1 MRNGPQQ
8 PPRNCR
14 KVHEIKGICD
24 GDKILQGLAAPLQPR
39 LAHSSGPA
47 AQASTPSNETGDCN
61 RHAINMMLSSAL
73 SQVLERARTRFGLEV
88 EILDAELRNLY
99 PESGTELGRL
109 ARENAALRQTLR
121 EVLAGGHPRDIDEGG
136 CRYRVYPLRHSERIG
151 HKGALLAVRGQEN
164 AEVPQV
170 EAGPWSEFAK
180 AAIEADLSAN
190 DTLREERQSS
200 RRLLAIL
207 RFLRYLLE
215 STDEGDLTQALVQAA
230 AVWFDVDARVYRRD
244 LSGQFILHNW
254 LPAADPD
261 ETSRRL
267 DGQLIGSDRDVKR
280 LAASPELG
288 SLSYAGGETVLVPLA
303 GPSRTD
309 WVMTLSGAVPSE
321 ADSVFQ
327 VVGRVV
333 GVQLESLHA
342 RRIDEARRRFE
353 TIVRQSGLA
362 AERMALQLVGEL
374 VQAVAAESASLSL
387 VINGAS
393 RRIVSFGPP
402 SDDGSVAPGDTW
414 VMTGDRFVC
423 GLALAPSQRAV
434 LELRPVPGV
443 MFSTIAADLTL
454 TCAHVL
460 QTWLVGAVSTFTD
473 PMEQSPAAT
482 PSAFE
487 KRIEEELER
496 AKRFDLHLSLVL
508 VDVTAPSQALAQIQ
522 EALRRELRGSD
533 LLGTTSG
540 RHVAALLTHTDD
552 RGLDNV
558 VVRLRRRLAD
568 AADRLNI
575 SDVKLGQAALSP
587 DCRTA
592 DALLS
597 RAVLGAE
604 PIVVH

>member
-1 MRNGPQQ
+1 MRESVQQ

-14 KVHEIKGICD
+14 KVHEIKGIRD
-24 GDKILQGLAAPLQPR
+24 GDKILQGLAVPLQSST
-39 LAHSSGPA
+39 AHLLGLNWAYPGPG
-47 AQASTPSNETGDCN
+47 GDRN
-61 RHAINMMLSSAL
+61 HNVINMMLSSAL

-109 ARENAALRQTLR
+109 SRENAELRQTLR
-121 EVLAGGHPRDIDEGG
+121 DVLLGGHPRDIDEGG
-136 CRYRVYPLRHSERIG
+136 RRYRVYPLRHSDRIG
-151 HKGALLAVRGQEN
+151 HKGALLAVRGQED
-164 AEVPQV
+164 AGVPHV
-170 EAGPWSEFAK
+170 ETGPWSEFAK

-244 LSGQFILHNW
+244 LAGQFILHNW

-267 DGQLIGSDRDVKR
+267 DGQLVGSDRDVKR

-303 GPSRTD
+303 GPTRTD

-342 RRIDEARRRFE
+342 RRIDESRRRFE

-374 VQAVAAESASLSL
+374 VQSIGAESASLAL
-387 VINGAS
+387 VLNGAS

-402 SDDGSVAPGDTW
+402 SEDATVAPDDTW
-414 VMTGDRFVC
+414 VMTGARFVC
-423 GLALAPSQRAV
+423 GLALAPKQRAV
-434 LELRPVPGV
+434 LELRPATGE
-443 MFSTIAADLTL
+443 MFSTTAADVTVA
-454 TCAHVL
+454 CAHVL

-473 PMEQSPAAT
+473 PMDAHVPAAL

-496 AKRFDLHLSLVL
+496 AKRFDLHLALVL

-597 RAVLGAE
+597 RAVRGAE

>member
-1 MRNGPQQ
+1 
-8 PPRNCR
+8 
-14 KVHEIKGICD
+14 VHEIKGICD
-24 GDKILQGLAAPLQPR
+24 GDKILQGLAAPLQP
-39 LAHSSGPA
+39 LAPHSSGPA
-47 AQASTPSNETGDCN
+47 AQASTPSKQTGDCN

-99 PESGTELGRL
+99 PQSGTELGLL

-136 CRYRVYPLRHSERIG
+136 RRYRVYPLRHSERIG

-164 AEVPQV
+164 TEVPQV
-170 EAGPWSEFAK
+170 ETGPWSEFAK
-180 AAIEADLSAN
+180 AAIEADLSAA

-244 LSGQFILHNW
+244 LAGQFSLHNW
-254 LPAADPD
+254 LPAVDPD
-261 ETSRRL
+261 EASRRL
-267 DGQLIGSDRDVKR
+267 DGQIVGSDRDVKR

-303 GPSRTD
+303 GPSRID

-374 VQAVAAESASLSL
+374 VQAVGAASASLTL

-402 SDDGSVAPGDTW
+402 SEDATVAPGDTW

-423 GLALAPSQRAV
+423 GLALAPNQRAV
-434 LELRPVPGV
+434 LELRPAPDV
-443 MFSTIAADLTL
+443 MFSTTAADLTV

-473 PMEQSPAAT
+473 PMEQSQAPAAP

-597 RAVLGAE
+597 RAVRGAE